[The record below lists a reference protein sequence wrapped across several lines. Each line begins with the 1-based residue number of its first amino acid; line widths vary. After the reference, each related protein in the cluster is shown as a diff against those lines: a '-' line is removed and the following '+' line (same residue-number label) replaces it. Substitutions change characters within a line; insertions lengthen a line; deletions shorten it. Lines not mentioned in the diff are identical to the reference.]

1 MAGIWK
7 SLRCGLLILTRKIGE
22 TVAIGDEVKV
32 QVVEV
37 KGRQV
42 RLGITA
48 PAALAVHREEVFQR
62 IQEQNRRSTEV
73 SLQDLEVLAGLLT
86 RP

>member
-1 MAGIWK
+1 M
-7 SLRCGLLILTRKIGE
+7 LILTRKIGE

-32 QVVEV
+32 RVVEV

-48 PAALAVHREEVFQR
+48 PATLAVHREEVFQR
-62 IQEQNRRSTEV
+62 IREQNRRSMDV
-73 SLQDLEVLAGLLT
+73 SLSDLAALTGLLDGASG
-86 RP
+86 RVGP

>member
-1 MAGIWK
+1 M
-7 SLRCGLLILTRKIGE
+7 LILTRKVGE
-22 TVAIGDEVKV
+22 TVAIGENVKV

-48 PAALAVHREEVFQR
+48 PENCSVHREEVFLR
-62 IQEQNRRSTEV
+62 IREQNRQSIAP
-73 SLQDLEVLAGLLT
+73 SLSDLDALT
-86 RP
+86 GILGKIGNL

>member
-1 MAGIWK
+1 
-7 SLRCGLLILTRKIGE
+7 LLILTRKIGE

-48 PAALAVHREEVFQR
+48 PAALSVHREEVFQR

-73 SLQDLEVLAGLLT
+73 ALSDLEVLAGLMPQA
-86 RP
+86 RG

>member
-1 MAGIWK
+1 
-7 SLRCGLLILTRKIGE
+7 LLILTRKIGE

-32 QVVEV
+32 RVVEV

-73 SLQDLEVLAGLLT
+73 SLSDLEVLAGLLT
-86 RP
+86 RT

>member
-1 MAGIWK
+1 M
-7 SLRCGLLILTRKIGE
+7 LILTRKIGE

-73 SLQDLEVLAGLLT
+73 SLSDLEVLAGLLA

>member
-1 MAGIWK
+1 
-7 SLRCGLLILTRKIGE
+7 LLILTRKIGE

-48 PAALAVHREEVFQR
+48 PASLAVHREEVFQR
-62 IQEQNRRSTEV
+62 IQEQNRRSTEI
-73 SLQDLEVLAGLLT
+73 SLNDLEVLADLLGGT
-86 RP
+86 SRRIGQ

>member
-1 MAGIWK
+1 
-7 SLRCGLLILTRKIGE
+7 LLILTRKIGE

-37 KGRQV
+37 RGRQV

-48 PAALAVHREEVFQR
+48 PSSLAVHREEVFQR

-73 SLQDLEVLAGLLT
+73 ALSDLEVLAGLLT